1 MLVGAMVGLFFLLPG
16 GFNEAGARHLFL
28 DPDKG
33 RLVLLFFR
41 LLVLHTSM
49 LAFPHKGMQSR
60 LAQVPLW
67 RYGPLTRCS
76 R

>member
-1 MLVGAMVGLFFLLPG
+1 
-16 GFNEAGARHLFL
+16 
-28 DPDKG
+28 
-33 RLVLLFFR
+33 LVLLFFR